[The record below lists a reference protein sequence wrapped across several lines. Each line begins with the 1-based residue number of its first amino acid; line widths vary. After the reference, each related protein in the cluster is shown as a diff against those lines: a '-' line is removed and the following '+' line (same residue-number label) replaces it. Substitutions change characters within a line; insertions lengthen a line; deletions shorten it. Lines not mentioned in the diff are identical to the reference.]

1 MQLNLTIIIV
11 ILLFLLTTRNNTK
24 LQSNI
29 LLYPESY
36 TNFRISRCIESNIFQ
51 PNAHPDI
58 NISFV
63 YKTFQMLPIK
73 TTIIF
78 CKIYPPQPHH
88 YRTHSIFT
96 KSSSPKYNNYHIWT
110 AASYEIQVFF
120 HFYST
125 QYDQTANYLQ
135 TVYKQIAGIIKRP
148 YPLLDTV
155 FLYCK
160 YLAIKLFHH
169 PAMLP

>member
-1 MQLNLTIIIV
+1 MHAKMLNFP
-11 ILLFLLTTRNNTK
+11 LFTRHFGCYPLK
-24 LQSNI
+24 QQSFSAT
-29 LLYPESY
+29 Y
-36 TNFRISRCIESNIFQ
+36 IFFSS
-51 PNAHPDI
+51 H
-58 NISFV
+58 
-63 YKTFQMLPIK
+63 
-73 TTIIF
+73 TTIEHTLF
-78 CKIYPPQPHH
+78 SQ
-88 YRTHSIFT
+88 

-169 PAMLP
+169 CYASLITKPCVAFINSS